1 MCCLHVCDRYY
12 RKHDV
17 SYRPIQHGTRGVIGL
32 VIVYSLPYRGGV
44 LHPPLRHGKLN
55 GRACRP
61 SSVLTTLPVRQSQI
75 IRSRSAS
82 LPPSGSATTSGR
94 KFWLQPPL
102 WASPCRR
109 LGLRPSAV
117 RLMRNHR
124 PPPKKWTGKR
134 SEEHTSELQSLMRT
148 SYAVF
153 RC

>member
-32 VIVYSLPYRGGV
+32 LIGYSLPSRGGV

-82 LPPSGSATTSGR
+82 LQPSGSATTSGR
-94 KFWLQPPL
+94 KFWL
-102 WASPCRR
+102 
-109 LGLRPSAV
+109 
-117 RLMRNHR
+117 
-124 PPPKKWTGKR
+124 R
-134 SEEHTSELQSLMRT
+134 SEEQTSELQSLMRT

-153 RC
+153 CLKKKRQYYQNADS